1 MAIIKILSTAP
12 DHPTNI
18 FKLDEAFCVKRV
30 CVGFLFQDIP
40 EAPERQM
47 TDKINKVLYFTR
59 HCPVTYL
66 STLDMVSLNSSQ
78 MFQYPLLPYVAV
90 VNSYK
95 LLFQFHLF
103 NKGVKL
109 MYVAYDMETNNFSTH
124 KSF

>member
-66 STLDMVSLNSSQ
+66 STLDMVTEFLSNVSIS
-78 MFQYPLLPYVAV
+78 PLAV
-90 VNSYK
+90 CGSR
-95 LLFQFHLF
+95 
-103 NKGVKL
+103 
-109 MYVAYDMETNNFSTH
+109 
-124 KSF
+124 

>member
-47 TDKINKVLYFTR
+47 TDKINKVLSHAIAQSR
-59 HCPVTYL
+59 ISLH
-66 STLDMVSLNSSQ
+66 SIWSLNSSQ